1 MPKIKS
7 KTPIFNFLRM
17 FINRTKDSSLR
28 SLAIIKRRNERKK
41 TISSFFEKQEN
52 WEKELKN
59 ED

>member
-7 KTPIFNFLRM
+7 KTPIFNFLRN
-17 FINRTKDSSLR
+17 FITRTKDSSLR
-28 SLAIIKRRNERKK
+28 SLAITKRRNERKK
-41 TISSFFEKQEN
+41 TINSFFEKQEN